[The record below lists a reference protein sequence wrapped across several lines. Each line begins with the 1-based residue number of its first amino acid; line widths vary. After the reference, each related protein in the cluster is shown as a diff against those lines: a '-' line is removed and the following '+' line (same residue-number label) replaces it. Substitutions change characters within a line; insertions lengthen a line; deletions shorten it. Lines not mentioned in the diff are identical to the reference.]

1 MRERH
6 ASFWLRG
13 CDHRTVLVSRESVAP
28 RLIVKPHAS
37 DCIFFFLTT
46 FREDS
51 VIFIYPETVA
61 MGFFSKSPRQ
71 LPSESVNCMN

>member
-37 DCIFFFLTT
+37 DCIFFF
-46 FREDS
+46 
-51 VIFIYPETVA
+51 IFIYPETVA